1 MKINF
6 HTKIFIALG
15 LTVCLSMVSILF
27 ILQETTENRIKDN
40 IIKKF
45 ESTRV
50 ALRQLQEFRNRYAVD
65 AINTLTVSNAQF
77 RSILST
83 ASVSGYE
90 LGLGKDDN
98 EDAILKDTN
107 LRLNSLLPFLSL
119 YKKCDVIILTNAEGV
134 LLFSKMSPKRFGDD
148 LSYLPLFEELIVK
161 GDEVNIWDACRQSGR
176 DFLFPVRE
184 KDTVCQVI
192 AKPVVF
198 RGEVHGV
205 VICGSRIDEDI
216 LLRLKSVS
224 GVDLALYCTEDVH
237 ASTLLPARTQ
247 TLATFIRSSDFRGKN
262 TVHEFYF
269 DKEKF
274 LSMRFPIIPEMPLEE
289 GGLIVL
295 KSLTQ
300 ELKFISQLRITLLIV
315 GGVILSIAIGFSFLL
330 SKGITK
336 PIKKLALASR
346 DIGMGKLDTKVNIR
360 TGDELEKLGNAFN
373 GMVKGLKERD
383 FIKSTFERYVSHT
396 VAAEI
401 IRNPDMLRLGGE
413 RKPLTIFF
421 TDIGD
426 FTNLS
431 EMLSPEDVVR
441 NLNTY
446 FRGMTA
452 AILEYNGTINKFQ
465 GDAIFA
471 FWGAPIPQENHAL
484 LACKAALR
492 CLGFLDYLEKMWVAW
507 GYPPRTY
514 RFGISTGE
522 VVVGN
527 IGTSSRFEYTIIGD
541 DVNIASRLEGVNK
554 HYGTQILISEKTY
567 SLIKDKLIAR
577 EIDIIRAA
585 GKSKSV
591 KIYELVAE
599 KGKIDERKAQA
610 FEHFEAGI
618 HAYRSRQWE
627 AAISCFTQVLRLT
640 PEDKPARLYIQR
652 CIEYQQIEP
661 AQDWDGVY
669 EFTEK

>member
-1 MKINF
+1 MKIKF
-6 HTKIFIALG
+6 HTKIFIVLG

-40 IIKKF
+40 IVKKF

-65 AINTLTVSNAQF
+65 AINTLTVSNAHF

-90 LGLGKDDN
+90 LGFGENDN

-119 YKKCDVIILTNAEGV
+119 YKKCDVIIVTNAEGV
-134 LLFSKMSPKRFGDD
+134 LLFSKVSPKRFGVD
-148 LSYLPLFEELIVK
+148 LSYLPLFEELILE
-161 GDEVNIWDACRQSGR
+161 GDAVNIWDACMQSGK
-176 DFLFPVRE
+176 DFLFPARE

-216 LLRLKSVS
+216 LLRLKSIS
-224 GVDLALYCTEDVH
+224 GVDLALYCTETVH
-237 ASTLLPARTQ
+237 ASTLSP
-247 TLATFIRSSDFRGKN
+247 TLLQKLANTIRSADFKRN
-262 TVHEFYF
+262 NSVHEFYF
-269 DKEKF
+269 DKERF
-274 LSMRFPIIPEMPLEE
+274 LSMRFPVIPKLPLEE

-300 ELKFISQLRITLLIV
+300 ELEFISRLRMTLFTV
-315 GGVILSIAIGFSFLL
+315 GGVILFVAIGFSFLL
-330 SKGITK
+330 SKGITR
-336 PIKKLALASR
+336 PVKKLAMAAR

-360 TGDELEKLGNAFN
+360 TGDELERLGNAFN
-373 GMVKGLKERD
+373 DMVKGLKERD
-383 FIKSTFERYVSHT
+383 FIRSTFERYVSPD

-401 IRNPDMLRLGGE
+401 IKNPDMLRLGGE

-426 FTNLS
+426 FTNLT

-446 FRGMTA
+446 FRGMTT
-452 AILEYNGTINKFQ
+452 AILEYNGTINRFE
-465 GDAIFA
+465 GDSILA
-471 FWGAPIPQENHAL
+471 FWGAPIPQEDHAL

-492 CLGFLDYLEKMWVAW
+492 CLGFLDYLEKMWIAW

-541 DVNIASRLEGVNK
+541 DVNLASRLEGANK
-554 HYGTQILISEKTY
+554 YYGTQVLISEKTY
-567 SLIKDKLIAR
+567 SLIKDMLITR
-577 EIDIIRAA
+577 ELDIIRVA

-591 KIYELVAE
+591 KVYELVAE
-599 KGKIDERKAQA
+599 KGKIDEREVQA

-627 AAISCFTQVLRLT
+627 AAISCFTQVLRLM

-661 AQDWDGVY
+661 TQDWDGVY
-669 EFTEK
+669 EFTAK